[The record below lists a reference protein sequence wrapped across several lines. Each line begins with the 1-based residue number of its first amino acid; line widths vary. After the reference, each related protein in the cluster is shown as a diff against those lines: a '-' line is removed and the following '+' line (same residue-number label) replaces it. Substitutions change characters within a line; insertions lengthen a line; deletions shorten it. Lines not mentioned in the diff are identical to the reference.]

1 MTAVI
6 ATGRSLLDRV
16 FPRGAILLSV
26 LSLGY
31 FATGIVRNRVFANTY
46 GAGAELDA
54 YNAAFR
60 IPEIALDV
68 LVAAG
73 LTAPFVPIYSRLR
86 HDEGDDRSANDFGRT
101 VLTGAVGLMTIASV
115 LIFLAAPWLAGIVA
129 EGFDPATQDLYIQL
143 LRINCIAQIL
153 FAASI
158 ALGEILVADRR
169 FLFYALAPI
178 LYTTGIIVFTVL
190 FAGTY
195 GVVASAWGAVAG
207 AAAHLAIRAI
217 GTLRTTFRI
226 GPGFAVRTAAFAE
239 FLRLMFPR
247 MFSVAIEP
255 LTITYFTRVAAGL
268 GVGAVSSL
276 NFGLDYQVLPVSLI
290 GVSFSLAVFPLL
302 SAAFADGDGPTFRAI
317 LGRNLATIGIL
328 TTLAAIG
335 LFVLSGTL
343 VEVLLGGGLF
353 GPDDVARTSAVVAAF
368 ALSVPFDALAYPLS
382 RGLYATHDTLRQV
395 IASFTG
401 LGVVIVATQALVG
414 PFDILAIP
422 LGYATGVFVKDVLL
436 AVFLVSRVR
445 EDRASARPDDS
456 RHDGEVEPVAVR
468 IVALRPLPLQVVAD
482 HLVVVLVGTGRVG
495 RTPDARHVRI
505 PRIHDVGAI
514 DPGIRKDRGIRVG
527 PEPVMTHAWAP
538 RHASRITGALVAW
551 IALAASRRAFWRVL

>member
-1 MTAVI
+1 MGHAR
-6 ATGRSLLDRV
+6 ALLDRV

-86 HDEGDDRSANDFGRT
+86 HDAGDEPANDFGRT
-101 VLTGAVGLMTIASV
+101 VLTGAVGLMAVASIA
-115 LIFLAAPWLAGIVA
+115 IFITAPWLAGVVA
-129 EGFDPATQDLYIQL
+129 EGFDPATQELYVQL
-143 LRINCIAQIL
+143 LRINCLAQVM

-158 ALGEILVADRR
+158 ALGEVLVAHRR

-190 FAGTY
+190 FASRF
-195 GVVASAWGAVAG
+195 GVMASAWGAVAG
-207 AAAHLAIRAI
+207 ATAHLVIRAI
-217 GTLRTTFRI
+217 GTTRTSFRI
-226 GPGFAVRTAAFAE
+226 RPAFRIRTAAFRE
-239 FLRLMFPR
+239 FLRLMIPR

-268 GVGAVSSL
+268 AVGAVSAL

-302 SAAFADGDGPTFRAI
+302 SAAYADGDRSAFRSI
-317 LGRNLATIGIL
+317 LVRNLATIGIL
-328 TTLAAIG
+328 TVLAAIA

-343 VEVLLGGGLF
+343 VHVLLGGGKF
-353 GPDDVARTSAVVAAF
+353 TAEDVAVTSAVVAAF

-382 RGLYATHDTLRQV
+382 RGLYATHDTIRQV
-395 IASFTG
+395 GASFAG
-401 LGVVIVATQALVG
+401 LGAV
-414 PFDILAIP
+414 ILATTLLVPEFGILGIP
-422 LGYATGVFVKDVLL
+422 LGYAAGVIVKDILL
-436 AVFLVSRVR
+436 ALFLAPRVR
-445 EDRASARPDDS
+445 RIGVSPAR
-456 RHDGEVEPVAVR
+456 
-468 IVALRPLPLQVVAD
+468 
-482 HLVVVLVGTGRVG
+482 
-495 RTPDARHVRI
+495 
-505 PRIHDVGAI
+505 
-514 DPGIRKDRGIRVG
+514 
-527 PEPVMTHAWAP
+527 
-538 RHASRITGALVAW
+538 
-551 IALAASRRAFWRVL
+551 

>member
-1 MTAVI
+1 MTAAV
-6 ATGRSLLDRV
+6 ATVRSLFDRV

-26 LSLGY
+26 LSLAY
-31 FATGIVRNRVFANTY
+31 FATGIIRNRVFANTY

-86 HDEGDDRSANDFGRT
+86 HDTGDEPANDFGRT
-101 VLTGAVGLMTIASV
+101 VLTGAVGLMTVASIA
-115 LIFLAAPWLAGIVA
+115 IFIVAPWLAGVIA
-129 EGFDPATQDLYIQL
+129 EGFDPATQDLYVQL
-143 LRINCIAQIL
+143 LRINCLAQVM

-158 ALGEILVADRR
+158 ALGEILVAHRK

-178 LYTTGIIVFTVL
+178 LYTTGIILGTVL
-190 FAGTY
+190 FASRFGI
-195 GVVASAWGAVAG
+195 VASAWGAVAG

-217 GTLRTTFRI
+217 GTTRTSFRI
-226 GPGFAVRTAAFAE
+226 RPGVAVRTAAFRE
-239 FLRLMFPR
+239 FLRLMLPR

-268 GVGAVSSL
+268 GVGAVSAL

-302 SAAFADGDGPTFRAI
+302 SAAYADGDRSTFRSI
-317 LGRNLATIGIL
+317 LVRNLVTIGIL
-328 TTLAAIG
+328 TALAGVA

-343 VEVLLGGGLF
+343 VHVLLGGGKF
-353 GPDDVARTSAVVAAF
+353 TAEDVAVTSAVVAAF

-395 IASFTG
+395 IASFAG
-401 LGVVIVATQALVG
+401 LGAVVLATTLLVPEFG
-414 PFDILAIP
+414 ILGIP
-422 LGYATGVFVKDVLL
+422 LGYAAGVILKDILL
-436 AVFLVSRVR
+436 ALFLAPRVR
-445 EDRASARPDDS
+445 
-456 RHDGEVEPVAVR
+456 R
-468 IVALRPLPLQVVAD
+468 IGVSPA
-482 HLVVVLVGTGRVG
+482 G
-495 RTPDARHVRI
+495 
-505 PRIHDVGAI
+505 
-514 DPGIRKDRGIRVG
+514 
-527 PEPVMTHAWAP
+527 
-538 RHASRITGALVAW
+538 
-551 IALAASRRAFWRVL
+551 

>member
-1 MTAVI
+1 MTAAV
-6 ATGRSLLDRV
+6 ATARALLDRV

-26 LSLGY
+26 LSLAY
-31 FATGIVRNRVFANTY
+31 FATGIIRNRVFANTY

-86 HDEGDDRSANDFGRT
+86 HDTGDEPANDFGRT
-101 VLTGAVGLMTIASV
+101 VLTGAVGLMTVASIA
-115 LIFLAAPWLAGIVA
+115 IFIVAPWLAGVIA
-129 EGFDPATQDLYIQL
+129 EGFDPATQDLYVQL
-143 LRINCIAQIL
+143 LRINCLAQVM

-158 ALGEILVADRR
+158 ALGEILVAHRK

-178 LYTTGIIVFTVL
+178 LYTTGIILGTVL
-190 FAGTY
+190 FASRFGI
-195 GVVASAWGAVAG
+195 VASAWGAVAG

-217 GTLRTTFRI
+217 GTTRTSFRI
-226 GPGFAVRTAAFAE
+226 RPGFAVRTAAFRE
-239 FLRLMFPR
+239 FLRLMLPR

-268 GVGAVSSL
+268 GVGAVSAL

-302 SAAFADGDGPTFRAI
+302 SAAYADGDRSTFRSI
-317 LGRNLATIGIL
+317 LVRNLVTIGIL
-328 TTLAAIG
+328 TALAGVA

-343 VEVLLGGGLF
+343 VHVLLGGGKF
-353 GPDDVARTSAVVAAF
+353 TAEDVAVTSAVVAAF

-395 IASFTG
+395 IASFAG
-401 LGVVIVATQALVG
+401 LGAVVLATTLLVPEFG
-414 PFDILAIP
+414 ILGIP
-422 LGYATGVFVKDVLL
+422 LGYAAGVILKDILL
-436 AVFLVSRVR
+436 ALFLAPRVR
-445 EDRASARPDDS
+445 
-456 RHDGEVEPVAVR
+456 R
-468 IVALRPLPLQVVAD
+468 IGVSPA
-482 HLVVVLVGTGRVG
+482 G
-495 RTPDARHVRI
+495 
-505 PRIHDVGAI
+505 
-514 DPGIRKDRGIRVG
+514 
-527 PEPVMTHAWAP
+527 
-538 RHASRITGALVAW
+538 
-551 IALAASRRAFWRVL
+551 

>member
-1 MTAVI
+1 MTAAV
-6 ATGRSLLDRV
+6 ATIRTLVDRI

-31 FATGIVRNRVFANTY
+31 FATGIIRNRVFANTY

-86 HDEGDDRSANDFGRT
+86 HDDGDEPANDFGRT
-101 VLTGAVGLMTIASV
+101 VLTGAVGLMTIASIA
-115 LIFLAAPWLAGIVA
+115 IFIAAPWLAGVVGA
-129 EGFDPATQDLYIQL
+129 GFAPATQDLYVQL
-143 LRINCIAQIL
+143 LRINCLAQVM

-158 ALGEILVADRR
+158 ALGEILVAHRR

-190 FAGTY
+190 FAGRF
-195 GVVASAWGAVAG
+195 GIVATAWGAVAG
-207 AAAHLAIRAI
+207 ATAHLVIRAI
-217 GTLRTTFRI
+217 GTTRTSFRI
-226 GPGFAVRTAAFAE
+226 RPAFAIRTAAFRE
-239 FLRLMFPR
+239 FLRLMIPR

-268 GVGAVSSL
+268 AVGAVSAL

-302 SAAFADGDGPTFRAI
+302 SAAYADDDRTAFRTI
-317 LGRNLATIGIL
+317 LVRNLVTIGIL
-328 TTLAAIG
+328 TTLAGVA

-343 VEVLLGGGLF
+343 VHVLLGGGKF
-353 GPDDVARTSAVVAAF
+353 TAEDVAVTSAVVAAF

-395 IASFTG
+395 LASFAG
-401 LGVVIVATQALVG
+401 LGAV
-414 PFDILAIP
+414 ILATTLLLPEFGILGIP
-422 LGYATGVFVKDVLL
+422 LGYATGVIVKDILL
-436 AVFLVSRVR
+436 ALFLAPRVRRIGVSR
-445 EDRASARPDDS
+445 A
-456 RHDGEVEPVAVR
+456 G
-468 IVALRPLPLQVVAD
+468 
-482 HLVVVLVGTGRVG
+482 
-495 RTPDARHVRI
+495 
-505 PRIHDVGAI
+505 
-514 DPGIRKDRGIRVG
+514 
-527 PEPVMTHAWAP
+527 
-538 RHASRITGALVAW
+538 
-551 IALAASRRAFWRVL
+551 

>member
-1 MTAVI
+1 MPNRLLTTARV
-6 ATGRSLLDRV
+6 LLDRI

-26 LSLGY
+26 LSLAY

-86 HDEGDDRSANDFGRT
+86 HDQGDDRSANEFGRT
-101 VLTGAVGLMTIASV
+101 VLTGAVGLMTIASIA
-115 LIFLAAPWLAGIVA
+115 IFVAAPSLAGIVG
-129 EGFDPATQDLYIQL
+129 EGFDPATQDLYVQL
-143 LRINCIAQIL
+143 LRINCLAQVL

-158 ALGEILVADRR
+158 TLGEILVAHRR

-178 LYTTGIIVFTVL
+178 FYTTGIIVATVL
-190 FAGTY
+190 FADRF
-195 GVVASAWGAVAG
+195 GVAASAWGAVAG

-217 GTLRTTFRI
+217 GTTRTSFRI
-226 GPGFAVRTAAFAE
+226 RPAFAVRTAAFRE

-290 GVSFSLAVFPLL
+290 GVSFSLAVFPVL
-302 SAAFADGDGPTFRAI
+302 SAAFADDDGPAFRSVLRRNI
-317 LGRNLATIGIL
+317 LTIGIL
-328 TTLAAIG
+328 TTLAAIAM
-335 LFVLSGTL
+335 FVLSRPL
-343 VEVLLGGGLF
+343 VQVLLEGGKF
-353 GPDDVARTSAVVAAF
+353 GPDDVALTSAVVAAF
-368 ALSVPFDALAYPLS
+368 ALSIPFDALAYPLS

-395 IASFTG
+395 VASFAG
-401 LGVVIVATQALVG
+401 LGAVIGATTLLVPG
-414 PFDILAIP
+414 FGILAIP
-422 LGYATGVFVKDVLL
+422 FGYAAGMMAKDALL
-436 AVFLVSRVR
+436 AIFLAP
-445 EDRASARPDDS
+445 RAR
-456 RHDGEVEPVAVR
+456 
-468 IVALRPLPLQVVAD
+468 
-482 HLVVVLVGTGRVG
+482 RVG
-495 RTPDARHVRI
+495 L
-505 PRIHDVGAI
+505 
-514 DPGIRKDRGIRVG
+514 
-527 PEPVMTHAWAP
+527 
-538 RHASRITGALVAW
+538 SRP
-551 IALAASRRAFWRVL
+551 

>member
-1 MTAVI
+1 MA
-6 ATGRSLLDRV
+6 ATLERTVTGARGLLDRV

-31 FATGIVRNRVFANTY
+31 FATGIIRNRVFANTY

-86 HDEGDDRSANDFGRT
+86 HDDGDEPANDFGRT
-101 VLTGAVGLMTIASV
+101 VLTGAVGLMTIASIG
-115 LIFLAAPWLAGIVA
+115 IFIAAPWLAGVIA
-129 EGFDPATQDLYIQL
+129 EGFDPATQDLYVQL
-143 LRINCIAQIL
+143 LRINCLAQVM

-158 ALGEILVADRR
+158 ALGEILVAHRR

-178 LYTTGIIVFTVL
+178 LYTTGIIVGTVL
-190 FAGTY
+190 FAARFGI
-195 GVVASAWGAVAG
+195 VASAWGAVGG

-217 GTLRTTFRI
+217 GTSRTSFRI
-226 GPGFAVRTAAFAE
+226 RPAFVVRTAAFRE
-239 FLRLMFPR
+239 FLRLMVPR
-247 MFSVAIEP
+247 MFSVAIDP

-268 GVGAVSSL
+268 GVGAVSAL

-302 SAAFADGDGPTFRAI
+302 SAAYADGDRSTFSAI
-317 LGRNLATIGIL
+317 LTKNLATIGIL
-328 TTLAAIG
+328 TVLAAVA

-343 VEVLLGGGLF
+343 VHVLLGGGKF
-353 GPDDVARTSAVVAAF
+353 TAEDVAVTSAVVAAF

-395 IASFTG
+395 LASFAG
-401 LGVVIVATQALVG
+401 LGAVVGATTLLVPEFG
-414 PFDILAIP
+414 ILGIP
-422 LGYATGVFVKDVLL
+422 LGYAAGVIAKDILL
-436 AVFLVSRVR
+436 ALFLAPRVR
-445 EDRASARPDDS
+445 
-456 RHDGEVEPVAVR
+456 R
-468 IVALRPLPLQVVAD
+468 IGVSPA
-482 HLVVVLVGTGRVG
+482 G
-495 RTPDARHVRI
+495 
-505 PRIHDVGAI
+505 
-514 DPGIRKDRGIRVG
+514 
-527 PEPVMTHAWAP
+527 
-538 RHASRITGALVAW
+538 
-551 IALAASRRAFWRVL
+551 